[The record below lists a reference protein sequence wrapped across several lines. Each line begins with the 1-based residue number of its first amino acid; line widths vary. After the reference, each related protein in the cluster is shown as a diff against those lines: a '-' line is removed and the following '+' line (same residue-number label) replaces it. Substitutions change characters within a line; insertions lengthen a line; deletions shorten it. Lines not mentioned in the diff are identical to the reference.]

1 MLLIFVLSRLLIFRE
16 RAAHFFVSGLLI
28 SGLLMSGLLMS
39 ELLMSGLLIEACPVS
54 SPLIWAGL
62 LAVMIQCQYSYVFA
76 HDG

>member
-1 MLLIFVLSRLLIFRE
+1 MCAAYFACVLPIFVLSGLRIFRE
-16 RAAHFFVSGLLI
+16 RAAHFF
-28 SGLLMSGLLMS
+28 MSGLLMS